1 MCLWCVQCRLPGADG
16 TWMVVEGGMGT
27 VTQRLAHA
35 ARQAGATICT
45 DSRVDQILIQ
55 DNITRGVRLSS
66 GEEIMAK
73 AVMVNADPF
82 TLRRLAGSDTF
93 PQTFNDRLDNMKR
106 DGTTMKVNMAL
117 RDLPKFTCLPERQ
130 GQHNTTIHLLP
141 EEDQVEQAITDCFED
156 VQQGRLPAFPTIEWY
171 IHTTVDPSLQ
181 DKEGNHNSALFVQWV
196 PYTLASSSW
205 EEEESKY
212 VQHLLSICD
221 RFAPGTSDLVL
232 DTFTLTP
239 PKIESHFGITRGHI
253 HHIDNAFGFDQRF
266 PYSTPVDG
274 LYSASA
280 GTHPG
285 GSVVGCAGHNAAA
298 ELLKDF
304 QLKPNWQ

>member
-1 MCLWCVQCRLPGADG
+1 
-16 TWMVVEGGMGT
+16 MVVEGGMGT

-35 ARQAGATICT
+35 SRQAGANISTN
-45 DSRVDQILIQ
+45 SHVEEILIQ
-55 DNITRGVRLSS
+55 DNTTCGVRLSS

-82 TLRRLAGSDTF
+82 VLRKLAGDSKF
-93 PQTFNDRLDNMKR
+93 PQAFNDRLDSMKR

-117 RDLPKFTCLPERQ
+117 RGLPKFTCLPEQQ
-130 GQHNTTIHLLP
+130 GQHHTTIHLLP
-141 EEDQVEQAITDCFED
+141 EEHEVEQAITDCFQD

-181 DKEGNHNSALFVQWV
+181 DTDGNHNSALFVQWV
-196 PYTLASSSW
+196 PYTLAGSSW
-205 EEEESKY
+205 EQEESKY

-239 PKIESHFGITRGHI
+239 PKIESHFGISRGHI

-266 PYSTPVDG
+266 HYSMPVEG

-285 GSVVGCAGHNAAA
+285 GSVIGCAGHNAAV

-304 QLKPNWQ
+304 ELQPKWQ